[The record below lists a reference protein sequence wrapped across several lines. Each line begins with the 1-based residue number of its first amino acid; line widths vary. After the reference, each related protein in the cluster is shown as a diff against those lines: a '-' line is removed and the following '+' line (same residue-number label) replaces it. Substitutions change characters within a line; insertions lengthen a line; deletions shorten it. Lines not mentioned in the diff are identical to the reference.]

1 MVFRLPYGAYSAIY
15 VFQISRE
22 SQKASIDSALTIVT
36 AFGLATAVALIGA
49 ILVLDEPNLRLLWVI
64 GTLFIMFYAVSTLTS
79 YSASVRF
86 GYLIAIVIPLFDRP
100 IRAELKI
107 EGTLWAVATLSLA
120 TGLALLVELLLVRF
134 TKRADLIGLLDRRLA
149 SVEDLFQAYAKGR
162 VLDAAK
168 RAVARFSTLG
178 TSRLRNILHRSP
190 HSRHYREQ
198 MGAVV
203 GLVGN
208 LINLAAELKP
218 GDLIVRERVEVLA
231 FHIGRLRDDLTHA
244 RAPQP
249 IPVNDNTSSQ
259 SSDSALLL
267 ESLESTVSLI
277 AEMLAAHQSL
287 SQYEL
292 QQSRDEQASR
302 LLVPDALSNPE
313 HLHFALKGCLAA
325 SLCYLAY
332 TLIDWP
338 GISTAVLTCFLTALT
353 TTGASRQKQIL
364 LVTGAATGGLVGV
377 ASQLFV
383 LPYVDSIAGFTASFI
398 VVTIAAAWFVTCT
411 PRLSY
416 FGIQFAFAYNFVN
429 LQEFTIQTS
438 LTPARD
444 RVAGILLGLFMMWL
458 IFDRL
463 WGAPAAVAIKRRF
476 ISTLR
481 LMTQFAREP
490 ISENLRTAIERSY
503 VLRNAIETGFENARA
518 LADGVLFE
526 FGHSREQDLALRDRI
541 RRWLPQLSALLVLRV
556 SVWNYLARLP
566 GFDLPDSI
574 RSAQR
579 EFDEEFARILDA
591 MANGLEGKPA
601 EERDR
606 FNKCL
611 QHLEQSVER
620 YAATETQPALTS
632 GPYLARNRRISD
644 VTYSLLQEI

>member
-1 MVFRLPYGAYSAIY
+1 
-15 VFQISRE
+15 
-22 SQKASIDSALTIVT
+22 
-36 AFGLATAVALIGA
+36 
-49 ILVLDEPNLRLLWVI
+49 
-64 GTLFIMFYAVSTLTS
+64 
-79 YSASVRF
+79 
-86 GYLIAIVIPLFDRP
+86 
-100 IRAELKI
+100 
-107 EGTLWAVATLSLA
+107 
-120 TGLALLVELLLVRF
+120 
-134 TKRADLIGLLDRRLA
+134 
-149 SVEDLFQAYAKGR
+149 
-162 VLDAAK
+162 
-168 RAVARFSTLG
+168 
-178 TSRLRNILHRSP
+178 
-190 HSRHYREQ
+190 
-198 MGAVV
+198 
-203 GLVGN
+203 
-208 LINLAAELKP
+208 
-218 GDLIVRERVEVLA
+218 
-231 FHIGRLRDDLTHA
+231 
-244 RAPQP
+244 
-249 IPVNDNTSSQ
+249 
-259 SSDSALLL
+259 
-267 ESLESTVSLI
+267 
-277 AEMLAAHQSL
+277 MLAAHQSL

-518 LADGVLFE
+518 HCE
-526 FGHSREQDLALRDRI
+526 IE
-541 RRWLPQLSALLVLRV
+541 
-556 SVWNYLARLP
+556 
-566 GFDLPDSI
+566 
-574 RSAQR
+574 
-579 EFDEEFARILDA
+579 
-591 MANGLEGKPA
+591 
-601 EERDR
+601 
-606 FNKCL
+606 
-611 QHLEQSVER
+611 
-620 YAATETQPALTS
+620 S
-632 GPYLARNRRISD
+632 GAGCRN
-644 VTYSLLQEI
+644 

>member
-1 MVFRLPYGAYSAIY
+1 
-15 VFQISRE
+15 
-22 SQKASIDSALTIVT
+22 
-36 AFGLATAVALIGA
+36 
-49 ILVLDEPNLRLLWVI
+49 
-64 GTLFIMFYAVSTLTS
+64 
-79 YSASVRF
+79 
-86 GYLIAIVIPLFDRP
+86 
-100 IRAELKI
+100 
-107 EGTLWAVATLSLA
+107 
-120 TGLALLVELLLVRF
+120 
-134 TKRADLIGLLDRRLA
+134 
-149 SVEDLFQAYAKGR
+149 
-162 VLDAAK
+162 
-168 RAVARFSTLG
+168 
-178 TSRLRNILHRSP
+178 
-190 HSRHYREQ
+190 
-198 MGAVV
+198 
-203 GLVGN
+203 
-208 LINLAAELKP
+208 
-218 GDLIVRERVEVLA
+218 
-231 FHIGRLRDDLTHA
+231 
-244 RAPQP
+244 
-249 IPVNDNTSSQ
+249 
-259 SSDSALLL
+259 
-267 ESLESTVSLI
+267 
-277 AEMLAAHQSL
+277 
-287 SQYEL
+287 
-292 QQSRDEQASR
+292 
-302 LLVPDALSNPE
+302 
-313 HLHFALKGCLAA
+313 
-325 SLCYLAY
+325 
-332 TLIDWP
+332 
-338 GISTAVLTCFLTALT
+338 LTALT

-556 SVWNYLARLP
+556 SVWYYLARLT